1 MEVLKL
7 EMENIKNE
15 IIEKDK
21 EIRIKESEI
30 CDLVN
35 KLGSQFDME
44 KQFKEKVDILEKKI
58 SELEKENKDLKINI
72 NELKSENE
80 SLTDQIAVSDML
92 HDSFKERMR
101 DKYLYNTEDEKS
113 DDESMGVSG
122 GLNQGGLIKI
132 IPPNSS
138 HSSFPSSRANFFEAI
153 VLPRICLNSSAKWH
167 SWYNVFIIT
176 LFKLHLYSYTLRVL
190 NLNTPFLL

>member
-21 EIRIKESEI
+21 DIGIKESKI
-30 CDLVN
+30 RDLEN

-101 DKYLYNTEDEKS
+101 DKYLYNTEDEESDYES
-113 DDESMGVSG
+113 DDEKREKTS
-122 GLNQGGLIKI
+122 
-132 IPPNSS
+132 
-138 HSSFPSSRANFFEAI
+138 
-153 VLPRICLNSSAKWH
+153 
-167 SWYNVFIIT
+167 
-176 LFKLHLYSYTLRVL
+176 
-190 NLNTPFLL
+190 

>member
-21 EIRIKESEI
+21 DIGIKESKI
-30 CDLVN
+30 RDLEN

-101 DKYLYNTEDEKS
+101 DK
-113 DDESMGVSG
+113 
-122 GLNQGGLIKI
+122 
-132 IPPNSS
+132 
-138 HSSFPSSRANFFEAI
+138 
-153 VLPRICLNSSAKWH
+153 
-167 SWYNVFIIT
+167 
-176 LFKLHLYSYTLRVL
+176 
-190 NLNTPFLL
+190 

>member
-30 CDLVN
+30 RDLVN

-44 KQFKEKVDILEKKI
+44 KQFKEKVDIPEKKI

-80 SLTDQIAVSDML
+80 SLTDQIAVSDIL
-92 HDSFKERMR
+92 HDSFKET
-101 DKYLYNTEDEKS
+101 N
-113 DDESMGVSG
+113 
-122 GLNQGGLIKI
+122 
-132 IPPNSS
+132 
-138 HSSFPSSRANFFEAI
+138 A
-153 VLPRICLNSSAKWH
+153 C
-167 SWYNVFIIT
+167 IT
-176 LFKLHLYSYTLRVL
+176 LKMRKVTTSLMMKKERTSWG
-190 NLNTPFLL
+190 